1 MWLLLRNWKLLA
13 GLALVVGL
21 VAAGIWLRGTIDKP
35 AIAAARADASAARGV
50 TVAVQSARRVEHAVA
65 ASDAA
70 AAAAYEKGKED
81 GSKELADAVDRL
93 RAAVRLRD
101 QQLAAAR
108 ARNLPAAAAGSGGR
122 DGQAG
127 ADFLAAHGEDAL
139 RLAAEA
145 DDVARQIGACQV
157 ILQADRA
164 ETTPVR

>member
-1 MWLLLRNWKLLA
+1 MWLLRNWKVVA
-13 GLALVVGL
+13 GLVLVAGL
-21 VAAGIWLRGTIDKP
+21 VAAGVWLRGTIDKP
-35 AIAAARADASAARGV
+35 ALAAARADASAARGV

-81 GSKELADAVDRL
+81 GKQDLDNAVARL
-93 RAAVRLRD
+93 RAQLRLRD
-101 QQLAAAR
+101 QQLAAGAG
-108 ARNLPAAAAGSGGR
+108 NLPAAASGAGGR
-122 DGQAG
+122 DGEAP

-157 ILQADRA
+157 ILQADRQSA
-164 ETTPVR
+164 GQ